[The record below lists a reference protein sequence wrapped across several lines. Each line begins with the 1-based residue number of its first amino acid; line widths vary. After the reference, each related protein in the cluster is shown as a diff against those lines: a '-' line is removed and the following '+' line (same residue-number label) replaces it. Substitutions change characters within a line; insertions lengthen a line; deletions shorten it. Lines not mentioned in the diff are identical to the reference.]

1 MTPYIA
7 DVDFSLYVGDVRDV
21 LRELPDGSVDCCV
34 TSPPYLD
41 ARPEYDSLTPSEWRE
56 FFRELRRVVTGP
68 ALFNCGR
75 LWRGGVESDW
85 HHALLRIARREG
97 WQKLDEVVWIKP
109 NANPIHGRFFANRHE
124 YVFVLGDPQTTE
136 INVDDVR
143 VEYAAS
149 SVARL
154 RRGWVNHTGV
164 KNDVGRKNGRR
175 VSEPHPQGGKP
186 PSYLIHDTGREKGNP
201 HPAPMPLDLALDLV
215 AAAARKG
222 ETVLDPFG
230 GSGTTARAAR
240 LLGRLSILI
249 EKDPAYADL
258 CATRLQQLSLLA
270 EPAA

>member
-1 MTPYIA
+1 MIPFVA
-7 DVDFSLYVGDVRDV
+7 DPDFTLYVGDVREV
-21 LRELPDGSVDCCV
+21 LAELPSESVDAVV

-56 FFRELRRVVTGP
+56 FFHELRRVVTGP

-97 WQKLDEVVWIKP
+97 WHKLDEIAWIKP

-143 VEYAAS
+143 VEYAAA

-154 RRGWVNHTGV
+154 RRGWRAHVGV
-164 KNDVGRKNGRR
+164 KGDSSRR
-175 VSEPHPQGGKP
+175 SPRTSEPNPLGGKP
-186 PSYLIHDTGREKGNP
+186 PIYLIHDTGREKGNP
-201 HPAPMPLDLALDLV
+201 HPAPMPLDLALDLC
-215 AAAARKG
+215 AAAAREG
-222 ETVLDPFG
+222 QTILDPFG
-230 GSGTTARAAR
+230 GSGTTARAGR
-240 LLGRLSILI
+240 LLGRNTILI
-249 EKDPAYADL
+249 EKNADYADL
-258 CATRLQQLSLLA
+258 CARRLQQLSLLA
-270 EPAA
+270 EDVA